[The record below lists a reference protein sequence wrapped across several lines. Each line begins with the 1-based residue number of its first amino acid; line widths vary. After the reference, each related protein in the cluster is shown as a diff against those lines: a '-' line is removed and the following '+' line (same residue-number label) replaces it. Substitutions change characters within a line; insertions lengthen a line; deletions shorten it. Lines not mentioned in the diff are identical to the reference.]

1 MLLSSQPS
9 YQLARKGREREFIN
23 NQAHLHSTTQLF
35 RSSAV
40 CSLILMFLITQRWER
55 GTETTAVG
63 IIIIDVLSSP
73 LPKNKLD
80 SGINFLFQFLES
92 FHLLFFHFLFRRT
105 NTMIE
110 IITTRFH
117 EAYTWILPPEQHVSH
132 GSFMREQ
139 QHMFSKY
146 KRMNGNSHK
155 TPLLDGDKSIHVI
168 NIWFLSP
175 LCHFPFCLLASLHL
189 HSRSGVE
196 QTHYC
201 GNGRQAKL
209 AQINF
214 HSSLNSLS
222 VFRNFL
228 P

>member
-1 MLLSSQPS
+1 MELKQQQSASSSSVYSRLSLP
-9 YQLARKGREREFIN
+9 KERIRLR
-23 NQAHLHSTTQLF
+23 NQFSISIPRVFPLTVSL
-35 RSSAV
+35 
-40 CSLILMFLITQRWER
+40 CSL
-55 GTETTAVG
+55 
-63 IIIIDVLSSP
+63 D
-73 LPKNKLD
+73 
-80 SGINFLFQFLES
+80 
-92 FHLLFFHFLFRRT
+92 FLFRRT

-132 GSFMREQ
+132 GSFTKEQ
-139 QHMFSKY
+139 QRMFSKY
-146 KRMNGNSHK
+146 KQMNGNSHK

-168 NIWFLSP
+168 KIWFLSP

-189 HSRSGVE
+189 YSRSGVE